1 MFIVFEGIDGCGK
14 GTQMLKLANFLFS
27 LNKYNHILITREPY
41 KLREIREILQKD
53 EPAEEKS
60 QELTELFVKDRKEH
74 VDELINPALNKGII
88 VISDRYKYSTIAYQA
103 AQGQDI
109 KKLVEMHKGMPVP
122 DFIFIVDTSVEE
134 AFRRMNKDK
143 KENIRKSEQK
153 FERSRE
159 FQEKVRQNY
168 LKMPE
173 LLPDEKIII
182 LDGNKT
188 IEEIFEDV
196 KNVFAFKNIKNPR

>member
-1 MFIVFEGIDGCGK
+1 MFIVFEGMDGCGK
-14 GTQMLKLANFLFS
+14 SDQIWRLARYLS
-27 LNKYNHILITREPY
+27 TLNKYNHVLVTREPY
-41 KLREIREILQKD
+41 KAREIREILQKD
-53 EPAEEKS
+53 EPAEEKA
-60 QELTELFVKDRKEH
+60 QELTELFVKDRQEH
-74 VDELINPALNKGII
+74 VDELIQPNLEKGII

-109 KKLVEMHKGMPVP
+109 KKLVEMHKGMPIP
-122 DFIFIVDTSVEE
+122 NFIFIVDTSVEE
-134 AFRRMNKDK
+134 AFCRMNKDK

-153 FERSRE
+153 FERSQE

-168 LKMPE
+168 LKMPK
-173 LLPDEKIII
+173 LLPEENIII

-196 KNVFAFKNIKNPR
+196 KEHFKNLN

>member
-1 MFIVFEGIDGCGK
+1 
-14 GTQMLKLANFLFS
+14 
-27 LNKYNHILITREPY
+27 
-41 KLREIREILQKD
+41 
-53 EPAEEKS
+53 
-60 QELTELFVKDRKEH
+60 
-74 VDELINPALNKGII
+74 
-88 VISDRYKYSTIAYQA
+88 
-103 AQGQDI
+103 
-109 KKLVEMHKGMPVP
+109 
-122 DFIFIVDTSVEE
+122 
-134 AFRRMNKDK
+134 MNKDK

-153 FERSRE
+153 FERSQE

-196 KNVFAFKNIKNPR
+196 KEHFKNPK

>member
-1 MFIVFEGIDGCGK
+1 MKKMRKGKFIVFEGIDGCGK

-88 VISDRYKYSTIAYQA
+88 VISDSRC
-103 AQGQDI
+103 
-109 KKLVEMHKGMPVP
+109 
-122 DFIFIVDTSVEE
+122 IFNLR
-134 AFRRMNKDK
+134 F
-143 KENIRKSEQK
+143 
-153 FERSRE
+153 
-159 FQEKVRQNY
+159 
-168 LKMPE
+168 
-173 LLPDEKIII
+173 
-182 LDGNKT
+182 
-188 IEEIFEDV
+188 
-196 KNVFAFKNIKNPR
+196 